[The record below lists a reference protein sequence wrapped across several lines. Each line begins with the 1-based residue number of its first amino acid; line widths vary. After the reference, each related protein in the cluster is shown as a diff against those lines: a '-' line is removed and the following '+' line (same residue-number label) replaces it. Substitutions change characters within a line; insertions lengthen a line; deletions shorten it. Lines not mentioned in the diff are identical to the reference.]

1 MTTERALRGAAIIPG
16 GKAMADREATG
27 PSDEGGLLAA
37 LASGDRRAA
46 EDLVEA
52 SYQRV
57 FASLV
62 RLTGG
67 DGDLAADLTQ
77 ETYRKAWRALAGFRG
92 GCAVTSWLCRI
103 AYTTFLNHI
112 RRPRALVPLAEEH
125 ERALPD
131 PGESPEDALLAA
143 IEGERLRRA
152 VRALPEPLAF
162 AVAARYW
169 ADLPTREIAELERV
183 SPVTIRKRLRKAL
196 ARLAVALKDE
206 V

>member
-1 MTTERALRGAAIIPG
+1 MVEAESGDVATGRAAPDTSLWQRARDGDTAA
-16 GKAMADREATG
+16 ADR
-27 PSDEGGLLAA
+27 LAR
-37 LASGDRRAA
+37 DTYR
-46 EDLVEA
+46 
-52 SYQRV
+52 RV
-57 FASLV
+57 FAWLFK
-62 RLTGG
+62 LCG
-67 DGDLAADLTQ
+67 DEDLAADLAQ
-77 ETYRKAWRALAGFRG
+77 ETYRKAWRSLDRFRG
-92 GCAVTSWLCRI
+92 GCAITSWLCRI

-125 ERALPD
+125 RQTLPD
-131 PGESPEDALLAA
+131 PGRSPEASMLAA

-169 ADLPTREIAELERV
+169 ADLPTREIAALEKV

-196 ARLAVALKDE
+196 ARLAAALDDE

>member
-1 MTTERALRGAAIIPG
+1 MSETESEPPGPTAPARTGSGLWQRARDG
-16 GKAMADREATG
+16 D
-27 PSDEGGLLAA
+27 LAA
-37 LASGDRRAA
+37 ADQLARETYPRVFSWLFKLSGD
-46 EDLVEA
+46 E
-52 SYQRV
+52 
-57 FASLV
+57 
-62 RLTGG
+62 
-67 DGDLAADLTQ
+67 DLAADLTQ
-77 ETYRKAWRALAGFRG
+77 ETYRKAWRSLAGFRG

-112 RRPRALVPLAEEH
+112 RRPRAIVPLDEEH

-131 PGESPEDALLAA
+131 PGESPEESLLAA

-152 VRALPEPLAF
+152 VRALPEPLSF

-169 ADLPTREIAELERV
+169 ADLPTREIAKLQEV

-196 ARLAVALKDE
+196 ARLAVALEDE

>member
-1 MTTERALRGAAIIPG
+1 MENLRAMPEARDDPARPRPAPSAPNLWQRARDGDAA
-16 GKAMADREATG
+16 AADR
-27 PSDEGGLLAA
+27 
-37 LASGDRRAA
+37 LASETYRK
-46 EDLVEA
+46 
-52 SYQRV
+52 V
-57 FASLV
+57 FAWLFK
-62 RLTGG
+62 LCG
-67 DGDLAADLTQ
+67 DEELAADLTQ
-77 ETYRKAWRALAGFRG
+77 ETYRKAWRALGGFRG
-92 GCAVTSWLCRI
+92 GCNITSWLCRI
-103 AYTTFLNHI
+103 GYTTFLNHI

-152 VRALPEPLAF
+152 VRALPEPLSF

-169 ADLPTREIAELERV
+169 ADLPTREIAALEEV

-196 ARLAVALKDE
+196 ARLAAALEDE